1 MEERPSI
8 PVEQSPSSFEG
19 TTMRTFFCVL
29 LIFGNLFYGPPEIKA
44 KSMNDLKVK
53 IVEILPS
60 GGITVELSNSS
71 KELIRIWRDSNS
83 WGADRWR
90 VLLIRNGRLET
101 FFQNPNQAF
110 TRNGPSFD
118 KLAAGARIEK
128 KLDLNGGNW
137 CGLGHCALYNER
149 GFGGEKVGFE
159 PNDMVIVTYDV
170 PRTTEAHKLD
180 VWYGVVSAS
189 TPVR

>member
-1 MEERPSI
+1 M
-8 PVEQSPSSFEG
+8 G
-19 TTMRTFFCVL
+19 TFFCVL
-29 LIFGNLFYGPPEIKA
+29 LIFGNLFYGPPVA
-44 KSMNDLKVK
+44 KGKSKNDLKVK
-53 IVEILPS
+53 IVEVLPS
-60 GGITVELSNSS
+60 GRITVELGNSS

-90 VLLIRNGRLET
+90 VLLFRKGRLET
-101 FFQNPNQAF
+101 FFQNPDQAF

-118 KLAAGARIEK
+118 ELAAGARIEK

-159 PNDMVIVTYDV
+159 PNDMIIVTYDV
-170 PRTTEAHKLD
+170 PLTTEAHKLD
-180 VWYGVVSAS
+180 VWYGVATAS
-189 TPVR
+189 TTVR

>member
-1 MEERPSI
+1 MEERPST
-8 PVEQSPSSFEG
+8 PVEQSPSRFEG
-19 TTMRTFFCVL
+19 TTMGTFFCVL
-29 LIFGNLFYGPPEIKA
+29 LIFGNLFYGPPVA
-44 KSMNDLKVK
+44 KGKSKNDLKVK
-53 IVEILPS
+53 IVEVLPS

-101 FFQNPNQAF
+101 FFQNPNQVF
-110 TRNGPSFD
+110 TRNGPAFD
-118 KLAAGARIEK
+118 KLAAGAHIEK

-159 PNDMVIVTYDV
+159 PNDMIIVTYDV
-170 PRTTEAHKLD
+170 PLTTEAHKLD
-180 VWYGVVSAS
+180 VWYGVATAS
-189 TPVR
+189 TTVR

>member
-1 MEERPSI
+1 M
-8 PVEQSPSSFEG
+8 G
-19 TTMRTFFCVL
+19 TFFCVL
-29 LIFGNLFYGPPEIKA
+29 LIFGNLFYGPPVA
-44 KSMNDLKVK
+44 KGKSKNDLKVK
-53 IVEILPS
+53 IVEVLPS
-60 GGITVELSNSS
+60 GRITVELGNSS

-101 FFQNPNQAF
+101 FFQNPDQAF

-118 KLAAGARIEK
+118 ELAAGARIEK

-159 PNDMVIVTYDV
+159 PNDMIIVTYDV
-170 PRTTEAHKLD
+170 PLTTEAHKLD
-180 VWYGVVSAS
+180 VWYGVATAS
-189 TPVR
+189 TTVR

>member
-1 MEERPSI
+1 
-8 PVEQSPSSFEG
+8 
-19 TTMRTFFCVL
+19 MRTFFCVL
-29 LIFGNLFYGPPEIKA
+29 LIFGNLFYGPPETKA

-53 IVEILPS
+53 IVEVSHS
-60 GGITVELSNSS
+60 GEITVELSNSS

-101 FFQNPNQAF
+101 FFQNPNRLF
-110 TRNGPSFD
+110 TRNVPSFD
-118 KLAAGARIEK
+118 ELAAGAHIEK

-149 GFGGEKVGFE
+149 GFGGEKASFE
-159 PNDMVIVTYDV
+159 PNDMVIVVYDV

-180 VWYGVVSAS
+180 VWFGVVSAS
-189 TPVR
+189 TTVR